1 MNNDN
6 AIIDMHDNF
15 ADGLPA
21 QNTKI
26 AQLFNVILKIASA
39 ILGFVVISMLILAGI
54 MFVPG
59 LGEGFLQDY
68 IVEGGFNVE
77 STTGLGL
84 AYIGTAMV
92 AAAYFFVVRIL
103 NQIVKTL
110 LAGDPF
116 VPENISRLRSIWIII
131 AAAEILRIIVRVFA
145 LPTGEN
151 GDITLTTSPG
161 TWFLVFVIAALAE
174 VFRHGAELRRDAE
187 LTV

>member
-1 MNNDN
+1 MINDN
-6 AIIDMHDNF
+6 DI
-15 ADGLPA
+15 ADFEGLEGDALPA

-26 AQLFNVILKIASA
+26 ARLFSTILKIASV
-39 ILGFVVISMLILAGI
+39 ILGFIVISMLILAGI
-54 MFVPG
+54 MFIPG
-59 LGEGFLQDY
+59 FGEGFLQDY
-68 IVEGGFNVE
+68 IVEGGFDVK
-77 STTGLGL
+77 STMGLGL
-84 AYIGTAMV
+84 AYLGTAII

-103 NQIVKTL
+103 SKIVKTL

-131 AAAEILRIIVRVFA
+131 AAAEILRIIVRIFA
-145 LPTGEN
+145 LPTGDS
-151 GDITLTTSPG
+151 GDITLTISPG